1 MLLVNESLKVGPIEI
16 SREMFADYETC
27 RRSGVTNMF
36 DVKFVVNLT
45 GLSIDQIFVIMAN
58 YKKLKTAYPLEFCYQ
73 CDRLL
78 DTTDLDSCPDCD
90 IEPEYYVPNED
101 EMPSNVKGG

>member
-1 MLLVNESLKVGPIEI
+1 MLLVNEVTKVGPIEI
-16 SREMFADYETC
+16 TREMFADYETC
-27 RRSGVTNMF
+27 RRGGAFNMF
-36 DVKFVVNLT
+36 DVTNVALAT
-45 GLSIDQIFVIMAN
+45 GLSRDQLFVIMAN

-101 EMPSNVKGG
+101 EMASNV

>member
-1 MLLVNESLKVGPIEI
+1 MLLINESSKVGPVEI

-27 RRSGVTNMF
+27 RRGVAFNMF
-36 DVKFVVNLT
+36 DVKNVALAT
-45 GLSIDQIFVIMAN
+45 GLSRDQLLVIMAN

-101 EMPSNVKGG
+101 EMPSNV